1 MRMSL
6 QHHQWIRIT
15 HLRVDKGRVKLLLLI
30 AVVAGGLYHWGG
42 LPSLFSMGPGPLRDS
57 PYVMVYG
64 RDNCGITKRM
74 LADLGRAGIPYT
86 YKIVDD
92 TAVKEELHPR
102 MKAAGLNTRKYGLPV
117 VDVNGKMMMSP
128 KSEVVA
134 QKYAKAPSNWGL
146 PKSFSRTKSS
156 SRTRTEAMGAGAAG
170 RLTDPLVACRIH
182 GHDTYTLRSQC
193 PEYAR

>member
-1 MRMSL
+1 MRKSL
-6 QHHQWIRIT
+6 QRHQRIRIT

-30 AVVAGGLYHWGG
+30 AVIAAAFYRWGE
-42 LPSLFSMGPGPLRDS
+42 LPSFLRMGPEPLRDS

-64 RDNCGITKRM
+64 RDASGSTRQM

-92 TAVKEELHPR
+92 PAVKQELHPR
-102 MKAAGLNTRKYGLPV
+102 MKAAGLNSRKYGLPV
-117 VDVNGKMMMSP
+117 VDVNGKMMMRP

-134 QKYAKAPSNWGL
+134 QKYAKAQ
-146 PKSFSRTKSS
+146 PKRRRPKRSSRTK
-156 SRTRTEAMGAGAAG
+156 TEPMDASAAG
-170 RLTDPLVACRIH
+170 RLADYVVACRIN
-182 GHDTYTLRSQC
+182 GRDTYTLRSQC

>member
-1 MRMSL
+1 MRKSP
-6 QHHQWIRIT
+6 QRQQRIRIT

-42 LPSLFSMGPGPLRDS
+42 LPSLVSMGPGPLRDS

-64 RDNCGITKRM
+64 RDNCGLTKQMRT
-74 LADLGRAGIPYT
+74 DLGLAGIPYS

-92 TAVKEELHPR
+92 PAVQKELHPR
-102 MKAAGLNTRKYGLPV
+102 MKTAGLNTRKYGLPV

-128 KSEVVA
+128 KSDVVA
-134 QKYAKAPSNWGL
+134 QKYAKAPTKWGR
-146 PKSFSRTKSS
+146 PKRSSRTK
-156 SRTRTEAMGAGAAG
+156 TEPKQGSPAG
-170 RLTDPLVACRIH
+170 RLTDPLVSCRIH
-182 GHDTYTLRSQC
+182 GRDTYTLRSQC